1 MTLRGLLV
9 AGLLVTLLGCVAFG
23 NVAPTMEDQYVSTVQ
38 DTAVTLTLRAQD
50 EDIDPLDAEAHP
62 MRFVILDGPTHGVII
77 GELSEVRYAD
87 PHDALVEVTYVPANG
102 FVGTDYVTI
111 TVIDPFDDT
120 ASGTTTI
127 QIDVER
133 ERLVGLLSGSWDTS
147 LTFNVQTFGVS
158 AFRTRLTEV
167 YRIGRLVVQGTA
179 TWKYGTA
186 DSIFDSLRF
195 QADFPLGDVIKVS
208 STLAFDPNGSPLF
221 DYWSTTTSFSLF
233 ETSFNH
239 TFYLTAPQTSSYQ
252 TLTAWGTVGD
262 VRYSNTVTFDMNEDY
277 GFCFSRENLSLSW
290 TWCDLQVSSTVSI
303 TDAGFQS
310 VTLSASDYPV
320 PGLVVPNF
328 GLYLDLSLSFTP
340 ERKTLTPTFRLK
352 TARIDCIQ
360 LLTELDT
367 SGASN
372 TSINGFSI
380 YGIKLKQ
387 ALGDG
392 IMIQMATSFD
402 SVKNSSVTGQSD
414 YFELFL
420 LSGKTT
426 SCCDLPGTWS
436 VATYFSSSSTQLF
449 DWGMTVFKLDASL
462 SDQLS
467 TSTQIAI
474 RSGEFGDPTLELSLG
489 WTARW

>member
-9 AGLLVTLLGCVAFG
+9 AGILVTLLGCVGLG
-23 NVAPTMEDQYVSTVQ
+23 NVAPTMEDQYVTTVQ
-38 DTAVTLTLRAQD
+38 DTAVTFTLRAQD
-50 EDIDPLDAEAHP
+50 EDIDPLDAGAHP
-62 MRFVILDGPTHGVII
+62 LRFVILDGPTHGVII
-77 GELSEVRYAD
+77 GDLTEVHYAD
-87 PHDALVEVTYVPANG
+87 PHDALVEVTFVPATG
-102 FVGTDYVTI
+102 FVGTDYVTL
-111 TVIDPFDDT
+111 TVIDPFDET
-120 ASGTTTI
+120 VSGTTTI
-127 QIDVER
+127 QIDVEE
-133 ERLVGLLSGSWDTS
+133 ERLVGLLSGSWDAS
-147 LTFNVQTFGVS
+147 LTLNVQTFGVS

-167 YRIGRLVVQGTA
+167 YRIGQLVVQGIA
-179 TWKYGTA
+179 DWKYGTA

-208 STLAFDPNGSPLF
+208 STLVFDPNGNPLF

-239 TFYLTAPQTSSYQ
+239 TFYLTDPQTDSYQ

-290 TWCDLQVSSTVSI
+290 TWCNLQVSSVVSI

-310 VTLSASDYPV
+310 ITFSVSDYPV
-320 PGLVVPNF
+320 PRLVMPNF
-328 GLYLDLSLSFTP
+328 GLYLDLALSFTP
-340 ERKTLTPTFRLK
+340 TSKTLTPTFKLK
-352 TARIDCIQ
+352 TAWIDCIQ

-372 TSINGFSI
+372 TSVGGFSI
-380 YGIKLKQ
+380 YGIKLKY

-392 IMIQMATSFD
+392 ITIQMATSFD
-402 SVKNSSVTGQSD
+402 DTKNSSVTGQSD

-420 LSGKTT
+420 LSGTTT
-426 SCCDLPGTWS
+426 SCCGVPGTWS
-436 VATYFSSSSTQLF
+436 VATYFVCSSTQLF
-449 DWGMTVFKLDASL
+449 DWGMTLFKLNMGLTDQFSAS
-462 SDQLS
+462 
-467 TSTQIAI
+467 TEIAI
-474 RSGEFGDPTLELSLG
+474 RSGTFNEPTLELTFG